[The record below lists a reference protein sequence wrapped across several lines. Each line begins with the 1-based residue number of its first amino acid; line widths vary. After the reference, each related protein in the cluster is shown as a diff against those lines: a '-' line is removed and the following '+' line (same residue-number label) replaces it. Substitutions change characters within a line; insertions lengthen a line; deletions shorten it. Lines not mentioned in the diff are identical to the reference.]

1 MKAVANKKSQLR
13 QINITVDPTL
23 DDKYGDK
30 VLFPEKVARA
40 KAFLEKNGL
49 PGGWGTVKPRQE
61 E

>member
-1 MKAVANKKSQLR
+1 MKAVVNKKSQLR

-40 KAFLEKNGL
+40 KAFLEKHGL
-49 PGGWGTVKPRQE
+49 PESWGTVKPRE
-61 E
+61 EE

>member
-1 MKAVANKKSQLR
+1 MKAIAKKPVVFDNSKM
-13 QINITVDPTL
+13 TVKPEL
-23 DDKYGDK
+23 DEKYKDK

-49 PGGWGTVKPRQE
+49 PKGWGTVKPRQE